1 MTIVAL
7 YKYIDCFVDKLLAL
21 ALVANHTTNYSV
33 IIMIIIIIIIIIM
46 LGPGQQSQKTLLY

>member
-33 IIMIIIIIIIIIM
+33 IIMIIIIIIIIM